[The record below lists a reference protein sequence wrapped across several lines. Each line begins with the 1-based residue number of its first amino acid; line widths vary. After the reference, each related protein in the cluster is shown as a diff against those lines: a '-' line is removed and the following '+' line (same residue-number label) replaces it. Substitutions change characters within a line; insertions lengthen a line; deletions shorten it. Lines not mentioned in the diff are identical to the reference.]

1 MKHSKVLLV
10 NPPYIKKVY
19 PALKK
24 APMIQIPLGL
34 AYLAA
39 ALEEKK
45 LAVEVLD
52 ANILYLSN
60 SETVKRIL
68 ASDADIVG
76 FTATT
81 ASITTIY
88 KLAKAVKEKSNK
100 TVVVG
105 GPHTTFLTKQTFSEC
120 SAIDIIA
127 RGEGGRTIV
136 ELAQNKP
143 LSKIKGISYVD
154 KKSKINI
161 NPDREMIQD
170 LDSLPRPARH
180 LFPWNL
186 YQGGA
191 FFNIGTPDNK
201 VATVLTARGCNN
213 KCTYCASAHFWKIM
227 RWRSPENVVD
237 EIEYLIKEKGVEQI
251 AFLDDTFV
259 AWAERTEKICDLINK
274 RKMKFKWWCYARVR
288 GFQPSLIKKMKAAG
302 CYALNFGV
310 ESGNEEL
317 LKRIKKNITKKEV
330 WDVISAAK
338 ENGLMVHA
346 SFMIGLPG
354 DTRET
359 VMQTINWAIKLS
371 PDVALFCIVT
381 PFPGTELYDE
391 AKKKGWMK
399 EISSWDQIGLHMH
412 TNFHT
417 DTLSNK
423 EIYKLYKLASR
434 KFYLRPKFFLQL
446 ARRVL
451 KNPKELR
458 GYILAGLYMF
468 FEG

>member
-1 MKHSKVLLV
+1 MKTSKVLLV
-10 NPPYIKKVY
+10 NPPYVKKVY

-24 APMIQIPLGL
+24 APMVQIPLGL

-45 LAVEVLD
+45 LSVEVLD
-52 ANILYLSN
+52 ANILYLSDA
-60 SETVKRIL
+60 ETVRRIL
-68 ASDADIVG
+68 ESDADIVG

-81 ASITTIY
+81 ASITTVY
-88 KLAKAVKEKSNK
+88 NLAKGVRAKSNK
-100 TVVVG
+100 TVIVG
-105 GPHTTFLTKQTFSEC
+105 GPHTTFLTERTFREC

-127 RGEGGRTIV
+127 RGEGEITIV

-143 LSKIKGISYVD
+143 LSKIKGISYKD
-154 KKSKINI
+154 KRGKVKINE
-161 NPDREMIQD
+161 DRPMIMN

-180 LFPWNL
+180 LFPWDL

-191 FFNIGTPDNK
+191 FFNVGTPDKK
-201 VATVLTARGCNN
+201 VATLLTARGCNN
-213 KCTYCASAHFWKIM
+213 KCTYCASSHYWKIM

-259 AWAERTEKICDLINK
+259 AWADRTEKICDLIIE
-274 RKMKFKWWCYARVR
+274 RKLKFKWWCYARVR
-288 GFQPSLIKKMKAAG
+288 GFAPSLIKKMKKAG

-310 ESGNEEL
+310 ESGNQDL
-317 LKRIKKNITKKEV
+317 LNRMKKNITKKEV
-330 WDVISAAK
+330 WDAITAAK

-346 SFMIGLPG
+346 SFMVGLPG
-354 DTRET
+354 DTKKT

-381 PFPGTELYDE
+381 PFPGTELHDE
-391 AKKKGWMK
+391 AKRSGWIK
-399 EISSWDQIGLHMH
+399 ENVEWDQMGLHMH
-412 TNFHT
+412 TNFHN
-417 DTLSNK
+417 DDLSNK
-423 EIYKLYKLASR
+423 EIYNLYKLATR
-434 KFYLRPKFFLQL
+434 KFYFRPRFFLQL
-446 ARRVL
+446 ADRIL
-451 KNPKELR
+451 KNPLELK
-458 GYILAGLYMF
+458 GYILAGLYMI